1 MMSFGVPLMLLG
13 GGGYTVHNVAR
24 CWLYETGLALGEE
37 IDGSIPKSD
46 RFYEAYGGGS
56 STL

>member
-1 MMSFGVPLMLLG
+1 MLLG